1 MTEEPRPQGT
11 GGKAPAPSPATYA
24 GVGIQF
30 AIAIVLFAFGGNW
43 LDERVG
49 SSPLFLI
56 LGVFVGGAAA
66 FYTMYR
72 KLMAAQDRSEKR

>member
-30 AIAIVLFAFGGNW
+30 AIAIVLFALGGNW

-66 FYTMYR
+66 FYSMYR
-72 KLMAAQDRSEKR
+72 KLMAAQHRSEKR

>member
-30 AIAIVLFAFGGNW
+30 AIAIVLVAFGGNW

-66 FYTMYR
+66 FYSMYR